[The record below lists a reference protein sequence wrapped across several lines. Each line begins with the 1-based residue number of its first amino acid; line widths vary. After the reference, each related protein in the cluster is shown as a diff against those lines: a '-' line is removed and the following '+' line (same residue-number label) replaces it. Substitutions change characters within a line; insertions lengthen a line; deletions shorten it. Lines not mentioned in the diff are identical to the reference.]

1 MIDQKKINKNIKLP
15 LNKSNE
21 NDKYYILS
29 CDWLKEYLRI
39 YNLNELYYNQIIN
52 RILENII
59 NSIQNNALNETIFN
73 NANLPP
79 EFKNIINQ
87 IKVNNLANDYLN
99 NISTTPTK
107 ININKI
113 SFYCDFILI
122 SGETKKKIFN
132 KKSELLYFI
141 TKFGD
146 NKIFAT
152 INAPSEYII
161 NVYNLENNN
170 FIPEIF
176 YHFNDVNG
184 LMNSFKILNEKGY
197 ENFTNCYII
206 FNDSV
211 NQKDYASPIF
221 NDNNKEIGYAYRYSR
236 NINDY
241 SHFKINNEYKNMLKL
256 YYYYISLRSLTLSRT
271 KKSYYLV
278 NSEFMNRIKEHYD
291 FSIFSKDFQQNNLF
305 HQIGK
310 NISDA
315 PTKMKDILSDKM
327 ITLIIKQSPLY
338 INQNFNSKGKV
349 NLNGLQD
356 DPKLSID
363 PNKTLYFYD
372 EFELI
377 DYEMYLLLFKSHN
390 NNGISRE
397 CNFIDGYIYFKLPGN
412 LNKTN
417 NSYIIEFGSL
427 NNNNVF
433 KAKYLLEFNS
443 ENAFIYC
450 LKLSNQLGGFSTY
463 INSIE
468 FKNNIEQLYDIDTN
482 KPIGLIYNLN
492 LQTQPQPGPTPIP
505 NPGRT
510 PKPIPPPP
518 IPGTFTDI
526 LQEFKSPPLIGLKNV
541 GATCYMNATLQC
553 LSQIRKLTN
562 YFKYKPS
569 VDVTINNFGNQPCLT
584 KSFKELIENLWPSKD
599 NIYLDNKHSGKNSN
613 NRYYAPSKFKKTIS
627 SMNSLF
633 EGVAA
638 NDAKDLVNFIIMTLH
653 EELNKKKG
661 KKQPVPNIILNQN
674 DQNQI
679 FQAFFLNFMNE
690 NQSIISDIFYGVS
703 HTITKCSGCPFFK
716 HNFEA
721 FFFLIFPLEE
731 VRKFK
736 LNELSALSRNM
747 MNMNMM
753 MNMNNMYIMNKISL
767 LNANQVDI
775 LDCFEFN
782 QKAERFFGENAMY
795 CNNCRAQLPSIY
807 KTFLYTAPEIL
818 ILVLNRGVGIQFKI
832 KLNFPEILDLRA
844 YFEASQMVG
853 GIYELIGVVTHM
865 GESGSSGHFVATCKS
880 PRDHKW
886 YQYNDDLVFYQ
897 SDFQKQIL
905 NYAMPYIL
913 FYQKRS

>member
-1 MIDQKKINKNIKLP
+1 MQ
-15 LNKSNE
+15 
-21 NDKYYILS
+21 
-29 CDWLKEYLRI
+29 
-39 YNLNELYYNQIIN
+39 
-52 RILENII
+52 
-59 NSIQNNALNETIFN
+59 
-73 NANLPP
+73 
-79 EFKNIINQ
+79 
-87 IKVNNLANDYLN
+87 
-99 NISTTPTK
+99 
-107 ININKI
+107 
-113 SFYCDFILI
+113 
-122 SGETKKKIFN
+122 
-132 KKSELLYFI
+132 
-141 TKFGD
+141 
-146 NKIFAT
+146 
-152 INAPSEYII
+152 
-161 NVYNLENNN
+161 
-170 FIPEIF
+170 
-176 YHFNDVNG
+176 H
-184 LMNSFKILNEKGY
+184 
-197 ENFTNCYII
+197 
-206 FNDSV
+206 
-211 NQKDYASPIF
+211 
-221 NDNNKEIGYAYRYSR
+221 
-236 NINDY
+236 
-241 SHFKINNEYKNMLKL
+241 
-256 YYYYISLRSLTLSRT
+256 
-271 KKSYYLV
+271 
-278 NSEFMNRIKEHYD
+278 
-291 FSIFSKDFQQNNLF
+291 
-305 HQIGK
+305 
-310 NISDA
+310 
-315 PTKMKDILSDKM
+315 
-327 ITLIIKQSPLY
+327 
-338 INQNFNSKGKV
+338 
-349 NLNGLQD
+349 
-356 DPKLSID
+356 
-363 PNKTLYFYD
+363 
-372 EFELI
+372 
-377 DYEMYLLLFKSHN
+377 
-390 NNGISRE
+390 
-397 CNFIDGYIYFKLPGN
+397 
-412 LNKTN
+412 
-417 NSYIIEFGSL
+417 
-427 NNNNVF
+427 
-433 KAKYLLEFNS
+433 
-443 ENAFIYC
+443 
-450 LKLSNQLGGFSTY
+450 
-463 INSIE
+463 
-468 FKNNIEQLYDIDTN
+468 
-482 KPIGLIYNLN
+482 
-492 LQTQPQPGPTPIP
+492 
-505 NPGRT
+505 
-510 PKPIPPPP
+510 
-518 IPGTFTDI
+518 
-526 LQEFKSPPLIGLKNV
+526 
-541 GATCYMNATLQC
+541 

-569 VDVTINNFGNQPCLT
+569 VDVTINNFGNQLCLT

-599 NIYLDNKHSGKNSN
+599 NKYLDHEHSGRNSN
-613 NRYYAPSKFKKTIS
+613 NRYYAPSKFKKKIS

-880 PRDHKW
+880 PIDHKW

-897 SDFQKQIL
+897 SDFQNQIL